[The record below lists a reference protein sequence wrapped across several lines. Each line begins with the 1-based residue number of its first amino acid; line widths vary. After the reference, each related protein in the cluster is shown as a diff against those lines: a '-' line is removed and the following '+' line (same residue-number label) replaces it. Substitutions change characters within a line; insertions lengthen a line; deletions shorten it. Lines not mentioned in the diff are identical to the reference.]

1 MGASGLEVFCTFT
14 YFFCIDGETEV
25 TVKGKEHSYK
35 KPVSEV
41 EKGEFVLTYNGND
54 LIYSKVKENK
64 REEGQRTFF
73 TFKIK
78 DKNSGFKTITVTD
91 NHPILVFNKEK
102 DIEPEFKNASSI
114 KKGDLTRTTEGI
126 SEIVEINKELKNV
139 CYKFVVEQGTVLAND
154 ILVGAFYFKENE
166 NKKII
171 KSIIDKSKIPIT
183 EVN

>member
-1 MGASGLEVFCTFT
+1 M
-14 YFFCIDGETEV
+14 
-25 TVKGKEHSYK
+25 
-35 KPVSEV
+35 
-41 EKGEFVLTYNGND
+41 
-54 LIYSKVKENK
+54 
-64 REEGQRTFF
+64 
-73 TFKIK
+73 
-78 DKNSGFKTITVTD
+78 
-91 NHPILVFNKEK
+91 VFNKEK